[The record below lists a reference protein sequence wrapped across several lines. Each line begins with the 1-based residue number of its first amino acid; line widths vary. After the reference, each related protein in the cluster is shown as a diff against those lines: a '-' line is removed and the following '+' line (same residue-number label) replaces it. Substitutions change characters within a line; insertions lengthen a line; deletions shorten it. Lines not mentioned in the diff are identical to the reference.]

1 VPFIN
6 VKTNIEVT
14 KEHKEIVKQKL
25 GKAIELIPG
34 KSEEWL
40 MVAIDDKVSLYFKG
54 KTDKPI
60 AFVEIKIFGS
70 TTEEAYQLTTAQ
82 ITRILNEELQVAP
95 DQIFIAYSEIEHWG
109 WNGSNF

>member
-1 VPFIN
+1 MPFIN

-14 KEHKEIVKQKL
+14 KEHKEIVKQRL

-40 MVAIDDKVSLYFKG
+40 MVAIDDNVSLYFKG

-60 AFVEIKIFGS
+60 SFVEVKIFGS
-70 TTEEAYQLTTAQ
+70 TTEEAYQHTTAQ
-82 ITRILNEELQVAP
+82 ITRVLNEELLISA
-95 DQIFIAYSEIEHWG
+95 DQIFVAYTEIEHWG